1 MSENTSEEMHGEA
14 ESFLQWEGI
23 IRDHEADFWKVGEA
37 LINIRVNELWREEH
51 SGKPYTS
58 WEDYVEKAWGYVS
71 RAKRLMQAAKLH
83 TKLAEAGMSDDEFR
97 RIASHEAQ
105 AKKLS
110 RVASLSKEETKKF
123 VESVAEKGDDADFD
137 DAAET
142 LNEIKPPKIKPPPA
156 ELQPKERRKAMNQAL
171 DRAKTAFNTKIEAI
185 FEEFG
190 DPEAVDDWLRKFA
203 DEIIRQLSK

>member
-1 MSENTSEEMHGEA
+1 MTEEKTELPQGESERFQH
-14 ESFLQWEGI
+14 WEGV
-23 IRDHEADFWKVGEA
+23 IRSHEADFWKVGEA

-71 RAKRLMQAAKLH
+71 RAKRLMEAAKLH
-83 TKLAEAGMSDDEFR
+83 SKLSEAGMSDDEFR
-97 RIASHEAQ
+97 RIASNEAQ

-110 RVASLSKEETKKF
+110 RVASLSKEQTKKF
-123 VESVAEKGDDADFD
+123 VESVAEKGEDADFD

-142 LNEIKPPKIKPPPA
+142 LNKIKPPKVKPPPDK
-156 ELQPKERRKAMNQAL
+156 LPPKERKKAMLAAL
-171 DRAKTAFNTKIEAI
+171 DRAKAAFESRVEAI
-185 FEEFG
+185 FDDYG

-203 DEIIRQLSK
+203 EGIIAKLSK